1 MHAYTLAGEPRH
13 YQDTKKGAKNPTRP
27 TTIKDI
33 REQKLLPSVTDICKM
48 LSAPG
53 LEEYK
58 IGQVIQACF
67 EDTPSAGEDMLQYKR
82 RIQEKAGADAAG
94 AADLGT
100 LIHNSMET
108 YLARHEEWDGTVK
121 VAMPDGREIPIR
133 EFVLPAALEVDKL
146 GIANKV
152 CESVVVN
159 AAAGYAGTVDLNGTR
174 ITNHRDAKQL
184 VVADFK
190 SKRTKPGQVVE
201 PIETHPVQ
209 IAAYIAALGF
219 KEPFN
224 SLLGPPEGYNIYI
237 STTEIGRVDVVHYD
251 TETISRSQR
260 IFEHLLALWRWR
272 YFDPR
277 QV

>member
-13 YQDTKKGAKNPTRP
+13 YQETKKGAKNPTRP

-82 RIQEKAGADAAG
+82 RIQEKAGKDAAG

-100 LIHNSMET
+100 LIHDSLET
-108 YLARHEEWDGTVK
+108 YYARHDQWDGTTK
-121 VAMPDGREIPIR
+121 VAMPDGREVPIR

-146 GIANKV
+146 GIADKV

-159 AAAGYAGTVDLNGTR
+159 AAAGYAGTVDLYGTR
-174 ITNHRDAKQL
+174 TTNPRGCKQL
-184 VVADFK
+184 VVCDFK

-209 IAAYIAALGF
+209 IAAYITALDNGMI
-219 KEPFN
+219 E
-224 SLLGPPEGYNIYI
+224 SPEGYNIYI
-237 STTEIGRVDVVHYD
+237 STTEIGRVDVVHYGAYD
-251 TETISRSQR
+251 VSRAEQV
-260 IFEHLLALWRWR
+260 FEHLLALWRWR

>member
-13 YQDTKKGAKNPTRP
+13 YQETKKGAKNPTRP

-100 LIHNSMET
+100 LIHNSLET
-108 YLARHEEWDGTVK
+108 YYARHDQWDGTTK

-133 EFVLPAALEVDKL
+133 EFVLPAVIEVDKL
-146 GIANKV
+146 GIADKV

-159 AAAGYAGTVDLNGTR
+159 PELGYAGTVDIHGNRLADPSGN
-174 ITNHRDAKQL
+174 KQL
-184 VVADFK
+184 VVVDFK
-190 SKRTKPGQVVE
+190 SKRTKPGVAVE
-201 PIETHPVQ
+201 PIETHPIQ
-209 IAAYIAALGF
+209 IAAYIGALT
-219 KEPFN
+219 PAWSMYFN
-224 SLLGPPEGYNIYI
+224 AEGYNIYI

-251 TETISRSQR
+251 TDTISRSQR

>member
-13 YQDTKKGAKNPTRP
+13 YQETKKGAKNPTRP

-82 RIQEKAGADAAG
+82 RIQEKAGQDAAG

-100 LIHNSMET
+100 LIHNSLET
-108 YLARHEEWDGTVK
+108 YYARHDEWEGTVK
-121 VAMPDGREIPIR
+121 VAMADGREVPIR
-133 EFVLPAALEVDKL
+133 EFVIPAAIEVARL
-146 GIANKV
+146 GLHDHA
-152 CESVVVN
+152 CEEVVVN
-159 AAAGYAGTVDLNGTR
+159 ALQGYAGTVDLYGTR
-174 ITNHRDAKQL
+174 ITNPRGDKQL

-201 PIETHPVQ
+201 PIETHPLQ
-209 IAAYIAALGF
+209 IAAYIAAL
-219 KEPFN
+219 EQPFN
-224 SLLGPPEGYNIYI
+224 SLNAPPEGYNIYI

>member
-1 MHAYTLAGEPRH
+1 MHAYTITGEPRH
-13 YQDTKKGAKNPTRP
+13 YQETKKGAKNPTRP

-67 EDTPSAGEDMLQYKR
+67 EDTPSAGEDMVQYKR
-82 RIQEKAGADAAG
+82 RIQEKAGKDAAG

-100 LIHNSMET
+100 LIHNSLET
-108 YLARHEEWDGTVK
+108 YYARHDQWDGTVK

-146 GIANKV
+146 GIADKV

-174 ITNHRDAKQL
+174 ITNPRGDKQI

-209 IAAYIAALGF
+209 IAAYIAALNKPDWSRR
-219 KEPFN
+219 KE
-224 SLLGPPEGYNIYI
+224 PPEGYNIYI

-251 TETISRSQR
+251 TDTISRSQR

>member
-1 MHAYTLAGEPRH
+1 MHAYTVTGEARH
-13 YQDTKKGAKNPTRP
+13 YQQTKPGAKNPSRATN
-27 TTIKDI
+27 IKDI
-33 REQKLLPSVTDICKM
+33 REQKLLPSVTEICRM
-48 LSAPG
+48 LSAPS

-67 EDTPSAGEDMLQYKR
+67 EDTPSANEDFTNYKR
-82 RIQEKAGADAAG
+82 RIQDKAGADAAG

-100 LIHNSMET
+100 LIHNSLET

-146 GIANKV
+146 GLADKV
-152 CESVVVN
+152 CEAVVTN
-159 AAAGYAGTVDLNGTR
+159 PELGYAGTVDLYGNRTADQSG
-174 ITNHRDAKQL
+174 NKQL
-184 VVADFK
+184 VVVDFK
-190 SKRTKPGQVVE
+190 SKRTKPGVAVE
-201 PIETHPVQ
+201 PIETHPIQ
-209 IAAYIAALGF
+209 IAAYVGALT
-219 KEPFN
+219 PPWSMYFN
-224 SLLGPPEGYNIYI
+224 AEGYNIYI
-237 STTEIGRVDVVHYD
+237 STTEIGRVDVVHYSTD
-251 TETISRSQR
+251 TISRSQR

>member
-67 EDTPSAGEDMLQYKR
+67 EDTPSANEVFTNYKR

-100 LIHNSMET
+100 TIHDSLET
-108 YLARHEEWDGTVK
+108 YLARHDEWYGTVK
-121 VAMPDGREIPIR
+121 VSMPDGREVPIR
-133 EFVLPAALEVDKL
+133 EFVIPAALEVDKL
-146 GIANKV
+146 GLADKV
-152 CESVVVN
+152 CEAVVTN
-159 AAAGYAGTVDLNGTR
+159 PELGYAGTVDLYG
-174 ITNHRDAKQL
+174 HRTADQAGNKQL
-184 VVADFK
+184 VVVDFK
-190 SKRTKPGQVVE
+190 SKRTKPGVAVE
-201 PIETHPVQ
+201 PIETHPIQ
-209 IAAYIAALGF
+209 IAAYVGALT
-219 KEPFN
+219 PPWSMYFN
-224 SLLGPPEGYNIYI
+224 AEGYNIYI
-237 STTEIGRVDVVHYD
+237 STTEIGRVDVVHYSTD
-251 TETISRSQR
+251 TISRSQR

>member
-13 YQDTKKGAKNPTRP
+13 YQETKKGAKNPTRP

-67 EDTPSAGEDMLQYKR
+67 EDTPSANEDISGYKR

-100 LIHNSMET
+100 LIHNSLET
-108 YLARHEEWDGTVK
+108 YYARHDLWDGTTK
-121 VAMPDGREIPIR
+121 VAMPDGREVPIR
-133 EFVLPAALEVDKL
+133 EFVLPAVIEVDKL
-146 GIANKV
+146 GIADKV
-152 CESVVVN
+152 CESVAVN
-159 AAAGYAGTVDLNGTR
+159 AAAGYAGTVDLYGTR
-174 ITNHRDAKQL
+174 ATNPRGDKQL

-209 IAAYIAALGF
+209 IAAYIAALDKPDWSER
-219 KEPFN
+219 KE
-224 SLLGPPEGYNIYI
+224 PPEGYNIYI

-251 TETISRSQR
+251 TDTISRSQR

>member
-1 MHAYTLAGEPRH
+1 MHAYTVTGEARH
-13 YQDTKKGAKNPTRP
+13 YQETKKGAKNPTRP

-33 REQKLLPSVTDICKM
+33 KEQKLLPSVTDICKM

-67 EDTPSAGEDMLQYKR
+67 EDTPSSGEDFLNYKK
-82 RIQEKAGADAAG
+82 RIQEKAGQDAAG

-100 LIHNSMET
+100 IIHNSLET
-108 YLARHEEWDGTVK
+108 YLARHEEWDGTTK
-121 VAMPDGREIPIR
+121 VSMPDGREVPIR
-133 EFVLPAALEVDKL
+133 EFVLPAAIEVEKL
-146 GIANKV
+146 GLADQI
-152 CESVVVN
+152 CESITVSPDF
-159 AAAGYAGTVDLNGTR
+159 GYAGTVDLWG
-174 ITNHRDAKQL
+174 HRPVVDEKDPLL
-184 VVADFK
+184 VVVDFK

-201 PIETHPVQ
+201 PIETHPIQ
-209 IAAYIAALGF
+209 IAAYSAAISNAD
-219 KEPFN
+219 PFRYCY
-224 SLLGPPEGYNIYI
+224 SHGYNIYI
-237 STTEIGRVDVVHYD
+237 STTEIGRVDVVEYD
-251 TETISRSQR
+251 HEKLSRSAR